1 MSALAPGSRLGHY
14 DVVDSL
20 GAGGMGEVYRAT
32 DTRLKRQVA
41 LKVLPSLVTADPDR
55 LARFQRE
62 AEVLASLNH
71 PNIAALYGL
80 EDSGGV
86 RALVMELV
94 EGPTL
99 ADRIAQGPI
108 PIDEALAIARQIA
121 DALAAAHDQNVIH
134 RDLKPANVKVRPD
147 GTVKVLDFGLAKAM
161 GQGTGIGDQGS
172 GPTVLAN
179 SPTMTSPA
187 MTMHGVILGTAA
199 YMSPEQAAGRP
210 VDRRTDLWA
219 FGVVLMEMLTGRPVF
234 AGDSVT
240 DVIASVL
247 KDEPDWK
254 ALPPSTPPSIQRLL
268 RRCIDRDRK
277 KRWPDAAAAR
287 MECDDAL
294 APGGLVAT
302 SPGAFAAVGRS
313 PWHLAGA
320 LVAGAALASAL
331 AWARWPAAAAPPVTR
346 FEIELPD
353 NRVFTRTGR
362 HVVAVSHDG
371 SQIAYVAN
379 RQIFIRAIDQTTVAT
394 LEGTVES
401 DPSEPLFS
409 PDGKWLAF
417 WSDNQIKKIPVSGGT
432 AVALSTV
439 SNPYGMSWT
448 GDRILVGVNDPP
460 RILAVPADGG
470 TVTTL
475 VTLASDE
482 LAQTPQLVNDG
493 RSVLFTLLKGDGPW
507 QDATVVVQDLT
518 SGARTVLV
526 EHGTD
531 ARVIAAGYLVYER
544 ESTLFAIAFDEDRV
558 TVRGSPVPVQTNVQE
573 ALGNFSGAAQAVVSS
588 NGTLVFVPMNTAF
601 SFERVLM
608 WLDRN
613 GVTERLPFP
622 PAPHFTGRSQRLSPD
637 GRKVASRIIG
647 DNLAVTDLWVGELA
661 QGIFRRITFTGR
673 ASDPVWSADGS
684 QVCYEQQDEVLC
696 QPADG
701 SGAARSLFK
710 WPRLNTLEER
720 SPDGRWMLFL
730 EQPDTS
736 SRFNTRMVDMRSP
749 SAIRQVPPDGAP
761 ARFPSLSPDG
771 RFIAY
776 VSGESAREDIYVR
789 PFPAVSEGRWQI
801 ATRGDRPSWSPDG
814 KELFY
819 LAGASGGG
827 TSDATLMRV
836 PVRPGPV
843 FSAGVPEPVV
853 KLPPNA
859 AFNFSVAADGRF
871 LINVPAIDSSDD
883 RNRLI
888 VVQNWFEELK
898 AKVPR

>member
-14 DVVDSL
+14 DILDSL

-41 LKVLPSLVTADPDR
+41 LKVLPSSIAADPER

-71 PNIAALYGL
+71 PNIAGL
-80 EDSGGV
+80 HGIEESGGV
-86 RALVMELV
+86 KALVMELV

-99 ADRIAQGPI
+99 ADRIAHGPI
-108 PIDEALAIARQIA
+108 PVEEALTIARQIA
-121 DALAAAHDQNVIH
+121 DALAAAHDRNIIH
-134 RDLKPANVKVRPD
+134 RDLKPANIKLRPD
-147 GTVKVLDFGLAKAM
+147 GEVKVLDFGLAKAM
-161 GQGTGIGDQGS
+161 DPGSGIGDQGS
-172 GPTVLAN
+172 GKSILAN

-199 YMSPEQAAGRP
+199 YMSPEQASGRP

-219 FGVVLMEMLTGRPVF
+219 FGVVLMEMLTGRQVF
-234 AGDSVT
+234 GGESVS

-247 KDEPDWK
+247 KDEPDWR
-254 ALPPSTPPSIQRLL
+254 ALPASTPPSLHRLL
-268 RRCIDRDRK
+268 RRCLERDRK
-277 KRWPDAAAAR
+277 KRWPDAGAAR
-287 MECDDAL
+287 IECDDAL
-294 APGGLVAT
+294 HGGGAAAT
-302 SPGAFAAVGRS
+302 GGSAAVVRS

-320 LVAGAALASAL
+320 LIAGIAIAVGV
-331 AWARWPAAAAPPVTR
+331 AWARWPVATAPPVTR

-362 HVVAVSHDG
+362 HVVAISPDG

-379 RQIFIRAIDQTTVAT
+379 RQIFIRTIGDTTVAA
-394 LEGTVES
+394 LEGTAES

-409 PDGKWLAF
+409 PDGKWLAY
-417 WSDNQIKKIPVSGGT
+417 WSDNQIKKIPVGGGT
-432 AVALSTV
+432 SVALARIP
-439 SNPYGMSWT
+439 NPYGVSWS
-448 GDRILVGVNDPP
+448 GDRLVAGVSDPP
-460 RILAVPADGG
+460 RILAIPADGG

-475 VTLASDE
+475 ITLASDE
-482 LAQTPQLVNDG
+482 LAQLPQLVNGG

-507 QDATVVVQDLT
+507 QDANVVVQDLA
-518 SGARTVLV
+518 SGTRTVLV

-531 ARVIAAGYLVYER
+531 ARVVDAGYLMYER
-544 ESTLFAIAFDEDRV
+544 ESTLFVMAFDQDRLGV
-558 TVRGSPVPVQTNVQE
+558 SGSPVPVQTNVQE

-588 NGTLVFVPMNTAF
+588 NGTLVFVPLNASF
-601 SFERVLM
+601 SFERELM
-608 WLDRN
+608 WLDRK

-637 GRKVASRIIG
+637 GKKVASRIIG
-647 DNLAVTDLWVGELA
+647 DNLAVTDIWVGELA

-673 ASDPVWSADGS
+673 TTDPVWSADGS
-684 QVCYEQQDEVLC
+684 QVCYEQQDQALC

-701 SGAARSLFK
+701 SGSPRPLFK
-710 WPRLNTLEER
+710 WPRLNTIEDR
-720 SPDGRWMLFL
+720 SPDGRWILFL

-736 SRFNTRMVDMRSP
+736 SRFNTRVVDSRSP
-749 SAIRQVPPDGAP
+749 SEIWRLTPDGAP
-761 ARFPSLSPDG
+761 ARFPSVSPDG
-771 RFIAY
+771 RFVAY

-789 PFPAVSEGRWQI
+789 PFPEVRDGLWQV
-801 ATRGDRPSWSPDG
+801 ATRGDRPNWSPDG

-827 TSDATLMRV
+827 TSDVTLMRV
-836 PVRPGPV
+836 PIRPGPA
-843 FSAGVPEPVV
+843 FSVGAPEPVV

-859 AFNFSVAADGRF
+859 AFNYSVAADGRF
-871 LINVPAIDSSDD
+871 LINVPPKGTTEG

-888 VVQNWFEELK
+888 VVQHWFEDLK

>member
-1 MSALAPGSRLGHY
+1 MAEVVPGSRLGSY
-14 DVVDSL
+14 EVTEKI
-20 GAGGMGEVYRAT
+20 GEGGMGEVYRAT

-41 LKVLPSLVTADPDR
+41 LKVLPSALVADPDR

-71 PNIAALYGL
+71 PNIAGLHGL
-80 EDSGGV
+80 EESGGV

-108 PIDEALAIARQIA
+108 PIEEALAIARQIA
-121 DALAAAHDQNVIH
+121 DALAAAHDQGIIH

-147 GTVKVLDFGLAKAM
+147 GEVKVLDFGLAKAM
-161 GQGTGIGDQGS
+161 DQGAGIGEQGP
-172 GPTVLAN
+172 GKLAN
-179 SPTMTSPA
+179 SPTITSPA
-187 MTMHGVILGTAA
+187 MTMHGMILGTAA

-210 VDRRTDLWA
+210 VDRRTDMWA
-219 FGVVLMEMLTGRPVF
+219 FGVVFMEMLTGRPVF
-234 AGDSVT
+234 GGESVSH
-240 DVIASVL
+240 VIAAVL
-247 KDEPDWK
+247 KDEPDWA
-254 ALPPSTPPSIQRLL
+254 ALPAGTPSSIRRLL
-268 RRCIDRDRK
+268 KRCLERDRK
-277 KRWPDAAAAR
+277 KRWPDAAMAR
-287 MECDDAL
+287 MECEDAL
-294 APGGLVAT
+294 APGSVAA
-302 SPGAFAAVGRS
+302 GASVAVARS

-320 LVAGAALASAL
+320 LVAGVVIAAVV
-331 AWARWPAAAAPPVTR
+331 AWTRWPVATAPPVTR
-346 FEIELPD
+346 FEVELPD

-362 HVVAVSHDG
+362 HIIAVSPDG
-371 SQIAYVAN
+371 TQIAYVAN
-379 RQIFIRAIDQTTVAT
+379 RQIFVRAIGDTTVAT

-401 DPSEPLFS
+401 DPSEPMFS
-409 PDGKWLAF
+409 PDGKWLAY

-432 AVALSTV
+432 AVALAKV
-439 SNPYGMSWT
+439 PNPFGISWA
-448 GDRILVGVNDPP
+448 GDRILLGVNDPP
-460 RILAVPADGG
+460 RILAIPADGG

-475 VTLASDE
+475 ITLASDE
-482 LAQTPQLVNDG
+482 LAQTPQLVNGG
-493 RSVLFTLLKGDGPW
+493 RSVLFSLLKGDGPW
-507 QDATVVVQDLT
+507 QDANVVVQELA
-518 SGARTVLV
+518 SGTRRVLI

-531 ARVIAAGYLVYER
+531 ARVLASGHLIYER
-544 ESTLFAIAFDEDRV
+544 ESTLFAMAYDADRV
-558 TVRGSPVPVQTNVQE
+558 AVSGSPVPMQTGVQE

-588 NGTLVFVPMNTAF
+588 SGTLVFVPTNAAF
-601 SFERVLM
+601 SFERQLM
-608 WLDRN
+608 WLDRK

-637 GRKVASRIIG
+637 GKKVASRVIG

-661 QGIFRRITFTGR
+661 QGIFRRMTFTGR

-701 SGAARSLFK
+701 SGSARSLFK
-710 WPRLNTLEER
+710 WPRLNTIEDR

-736 SRFNTRMVDMRSP
+736 SRFNTRIVDLRSP
-749 SAIRQVPPDGAP
+749 SEIRHLAPDSSL
-761 ARFPSLSPDG
+761 ARFPSFSPDG
-771 RFIAY
+771 RFVAY

-789 PFPAVSEGRWQI
+789 PFPAVGEGRWQV
-801 ATRGDRPSWSPDG
+801 ATRGDRPNWSPDG
-814 KELFY
+814 RELFY

-827 TSDATLMRV
+827 TSDATIMKV
-836 PVRPGPV
+836 PIQAGPS
-843 FSAGVPEPVV
+843 FSAGVPETVV

-871 LINVPAIDSSDD
+871 LINMPPPGSNNG